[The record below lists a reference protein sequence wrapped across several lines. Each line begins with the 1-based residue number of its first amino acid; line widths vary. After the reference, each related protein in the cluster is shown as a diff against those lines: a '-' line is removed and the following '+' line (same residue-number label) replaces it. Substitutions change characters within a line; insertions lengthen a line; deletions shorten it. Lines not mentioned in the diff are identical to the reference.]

1 MIKIDYDYIA
11 YGELMKRVDFIIHH
25 PICSSVKIYQSPS
38 GDGYHLFVKPT
49 KELTWNE
56 KIYYRNLFK
65 DDGQRIVFDL
75 LKYEQSKDV
84 LFSMRMKKGM
94 IFEEVFIEEIK
105 VVTNRKITKS
115 CPECYSLKMYCPDCS
130 LFNANVEEIV
140 N

>member
-49 KELTWNE
+49 KELTWDE

-94 IFEEVFIEEIK
+94 IFEEILIEEITVRDK
-105 VVTNRKITKS
+105 KITKC

-130 LFNANVEEIV
+130 LFNVNIEEIV